1 MFENKNLQNTCLQRF
16 LKKIVAPFIN
26 LITICK
32 AGNSYT
38 THSLSLIHRT
48 QSYIKCTIKFLKT

>member
-1 MFENKNLQNTCLQRF
+1 MFTMLTS
-16 LKKIVAPFIN
+16 FIN

-48 QSYIKCTIKFLKT
+48 QSHIKCTIKFLKT